1 MTAIN
6 EYNRTTE
13 TINRSVKLSMVTSK
27 AVNESIQRVS
37 NLKLMYTGLEKRTK
51 NWLTLSVLL
60 QEKT

>member
-37 NLKLMYTGLEKRTK
+37 NLKLMYTGLERTK